1 MYRGNSSRLFPMIV
15 ILIVVAIAIAALV
28 SAGRAIFGGDT
39 GTTDSSQTDA
49 GQKALLNTA
58 AGNSVRMTVRGPIV
72 ADEDFRSYRI
82 AVDSSGRNLSTYS
95 GYIAQVIDSKQLDNN
110 TRAYEQFVYALDKAS
125 LMKGTAFSGEA
136 DDIRGVCATGKVYE
150 FEVVQGGMVTKR
162 LWTSTCKGSPGSF
175 KGSTEQVE
183 KLFLGQI
190 PNNKDLLKPI
200 DL

>member
-1 MYRGNSSRLFPMIV
+1 MYRGNSSRVFPMIV

-39 GTTDSSQTDA
+39 GGDTAQTDA
-49 GQKALLNTA
+49 GQKALLSTS

-82 AVDSSGRNLSTYS
+82 AVDARGRNLSTYS
-95 GYIAQVIDSKQLDNN
+95 GYISQVIDSKQLDNN
-110 TRAYEQFVYALDKAS
+110 TKAYEQFVYALDKAN
-125 LMKGTAFSGEA
+125 LMQGTAFSGEA
-136 DDIRGVCATGKVYE
+136 DDTRGICASGKVYE
-150 FEVVQGGMVTKR
+150 FEVLQGGMVTKR

-175 KGSTEQVE
+175 KGSIEQVE
-183 KLFLGQI
+183 KLFLNQI